1 MKRICV
7 FCGARP
13 GKGDLYE
20 IAAIRLGTVLAERKL
35 DLVYGG
41 SKVGLMGAVANAALQ
56 NGGNVIGVMPQ
67 SLADKEIQHTAL
79 TELHVVSSMFERKAM
94 MAKLSDGFI
103 AMPGGFG
110 TLDEYVEMLTWTQLG
125 FHDKPSALL
134 NVNGFFDK
142 MLGFFEHQI
151 QEGFIEPR
159 QRGMLLVEA
168 DPEKLLRQMAAFKP
182 PVARWEK

>member
-13 GKGDLYE
+13 GNSDIYE
-20 IAAIRLGTVLAERKL
+20 VAAMRLGKTLADRKL

-41 SKVGLMGAVANAALQ
+41 GKVGLMGTVADAVLN
-56 NGGNVIGVMPQ
+56 NGGSVIGVMPQ
-67 SLADKEIQHTAL
+67 ALVDKEIQHTAL

-94 MAKLSDGFI
+94 MAKLADGFI

-110 TLDEYVEMLTWTQLG
+110 TIDEYVEMLTWTQLG
-125 FHDKPSALL
+125 FHDKPSGLL

-142 MLGFFEHQI
+142 MLAFFEHQI

-159 QRGMLLVEA
+159 QRGMLLVES
-168 DPEKLLRQMAAFKP
+168 DPEKLLRQMAA
-182 PVARWEK
+182 